1 MRQLTQPVERSY
13 MHCKGK
19 GHLQKTTNSSRICS
33 PLSLHSAER
42 WSPLHRWW
50 LSTMGKKRDVL
61 EQTKLCHSSNKNGK
75 ASESILSLFYGVQSC
90 LPIKLRLRS
99 LRSNK
104 PRPPSVL
111 GIQIVFQATKA
122 ELFLLTSPVH
132 RKFLHM
138 LIIFLS
144 TMSGMG
150 KIFSQN
156 WTFPNRTDRRSSK
169 RPAYGDWWLQ
179 IQ

>member
-1 MRQLTQPVERSY
+1 
-13 MHCKGK
+13 
-19 GHLQKTTNSSRICS
+19 
-33 PLSLHSAER
+33 
-42 WSPLHRWW
+42 
-50 LSTMGKKRDVL
+50 MGKKRDVL

-75 ASESILSLFYGVQSC
+75 ANESILSLFYGVQSC

-132 RKFLHM
+132 RKFLQM

-156 WTFPNRTDRRSSK
+156 
-169 RPAYGDWWLQ
+169 
-179 IQ
+179 